1 MKRAVTV
8 SLLTE
13 PSIFIP
19 PFLKACLFALLLE
32 KDSYRNIK
40 IARGKRGGVGHS
52 QFAALL
58 SGFSTQL
65 SSKLGSEENQHELPS
80 GIREQRG

>member
-8 SLLTE
+8 SFLTE

-19 PFLKACLFALLLE
+19 HFLRACLFALLPE

-40 IARGKRGGVGHS
+40 IARGKEGVGHS

-58 SGFSTQL
+58 SGLSTQL
-65 SSKLGSEENQHELPS
+65 SSKLGSEENQHERPS

>member
-13 PSIFIP
+13 PSIFILR
-19 PFLKACLFALLLE
+19 FLRACLFALLLE

-40 IARGKRGGVGHS
+40 IARGKEGVGHS

-58 SGFSTQL
+58 SGLSTQL
-65 SSKLGSEENQHELPS
+65 SRKLGSKENQHKLPS
-80 GIREQRG
+80 GNREQRR